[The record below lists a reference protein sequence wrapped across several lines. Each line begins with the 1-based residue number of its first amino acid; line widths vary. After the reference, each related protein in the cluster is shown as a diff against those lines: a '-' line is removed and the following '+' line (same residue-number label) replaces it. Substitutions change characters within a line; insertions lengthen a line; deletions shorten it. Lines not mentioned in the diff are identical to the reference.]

1 MGQKLTAIG
10 LQGGTPGLVRRFTL
24 NGVTDMNMRILALSG
39 LAALGATAAA
49 PVAQAM
55 PAASLERSASGLGAV
70 SVVRHRGRPHRTYR
84 RPRLYV
90 TPRAY
95 GYPYYGYVGAP
106 LPAQL
111 YYPTARGFEDPGYAY
126 HGNISGCATDL
137 GYGRWES
144 CDQ

>member
-1 MGQKLTAIG
+1 VI
-10 LQGGTPGLVRRFTL
+10 
-24 NGVTDMNMRILALSG
+24 DMNMRILALSG
-39 LAALGATAAA
+39 LVALGATTTV

-55 PAASLERSASGLGAV
+55 PAAALEQGAAGLGAV
-70 SVVRHRGRPHRTYR
+70 SVVRHRGHPHRAYR
-84 RPRLYV
+84 AVPRPRLYV
-90 TPRAY
+90 TPGVY
-95 GYPYYGYVGAP
+95 GYPGYIGEP

>member
-1 MGQKLTAIG
+1 
-10 LQGGTPGLVRRFTL
+10 
-24 NGVTDMNMRILALSG
+24 MNMRILALSG
-39 LAALGATAAA
+39 LVVLGATATA
-49 PVAQAM
+49 PVVQAM
-55 PAASLERSASGLGAV
+55 PAAALEQGAAQLGAV
-70 SVVRHRGRPHRTYR
+70 SAVSHRGHAHRTSRGYP

-90 TPRAY
+90 TPGY
-95 GYPYYGYVGAP
+95 GYPGYVGEP
-106 LPAQL
+106 LPAQI

>member
-1 MGQKLTAIG
+1 
-10 LQGGTPGLVRRFTL
+10 
-24 NGVTDMNMRILALSG
+24 MNMRILALSG
-39 LAALGATAAA
+39 LVALGATATA

-55 PAASLERSASGLGAV
+55 PAAALEQGAAGLDMVSAA
-70 SVVRHRGRPHRTYR
+70 RHRGRPHRAYR
-84 RPRLYV
+84 MAPRPRFYV
-90 TPRAY
+90 TPGVY
-95 GYPYYGYVGAP
+95 GYPSYGYVGQS

>member
-1 MGQKLTAIG
+1 MS
-10 LQGGTPGLVRRFTL
+10 
-24 NGVTDMNMRILALSG
+24 MRILALGG
-39 LAALGATAAA
+39 LAALGVATTA

-55 PAASLERSASGLGAV
+55 PAAALEQGAAQLGAV
-70 SVVRHRGRPHRTYR
+70 SVVRHRANAHRTHRGYS

-90 TPRAY
+90 TPGVYGSPAY
-95 GYPYYGYVGAP
+95 MGEP
-106 LPAQL
+106 LPAQI

>member
-1 MGQKLTAIG
+1 M
-10 LQGGTPGLVRRFTL
+10 
-24 NGVTDMNMRILALSG
+24 DMRILALSG
-39 LAALGATAAA
+39 LVGLGAMIPA

-55 PAASLERSASGLGAV
+55 PAAALEQSAAGLGTV
-70 SVVRHRGRPHRTYR
+70 SVVRHRGHPHRAYR
-84 RPRLYV
+84 AVPRPRLYV
-90 TPRAY
+90 TPGVY
-95 GYPYYGYVGAP
+95 GYPGYVGEP

-126 HGNISGCATDL
+126 HSNISGCATDL

>member
-1 MGQKLTAIG
+1 M
-10 LQGGTPGLVRRFTL
+10 
-24 NGVTDMNMRILALSG
+24 DMRILALSG
-39 LAALGATAAA
+39 LVALGATTTA

-55 PAASLERSASGLGAV
+55 PAAALEQSAAGLGTV
-70 SVVRHRGRPHRTYR
+70 SVVRHRGRVHRAYR
-84 RPRLYV
+84 AVPRPRLYV
-90 TPRAY
+90 TPGVY
-95 GYPYYGYVGAP
+95 GYPGYLGEP

-126 HGNISGCATDL
+126 HSNISGCATDL

>member
-1 MGQKLTAIG
+1 MLM
-10 LQGGTPGLVRRFTL
+10 RRFTS
-24 NGVTDMNMRILALSG
+24 NGVTDMNMRILVLGG
-39 LAALGATAAA
+39 LVAFAATTTV

-55 PAASLERSASGLGAV
+55 PAASLERSAAGLGTV
-70 SVVRHRGRPHRTYR
+70 SVVRHRGRPHRAYR
-84 RPRLYV
+84 AVPRPRFYV
-90 TPRAY
+90 TPGAY
-95 GYPYYGYVGAP
+95 GHPGYIGEP

-126 HGNISGCATDL
+126 HSNISGCATDL